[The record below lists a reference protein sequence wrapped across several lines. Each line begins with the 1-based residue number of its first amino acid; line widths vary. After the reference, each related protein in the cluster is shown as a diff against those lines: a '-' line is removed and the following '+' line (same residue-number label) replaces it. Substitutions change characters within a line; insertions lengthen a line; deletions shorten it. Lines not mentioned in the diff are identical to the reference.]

1 MSSSDQQ
8 VVTNPTYMTDIRFFF
23 RPVDVEH
30 MVGHGIDLSTYAG
43 VKRRAVE
50 IYFETKQPGGDMP
63 PDAAGQWSSDRSQ
76 TFENWI
82 RNGCPLG
89 LAAANGPAPAA
100 SDDAGADAIRVRKN
114 ITSLS
119 SDELDALKKAFSGL
133 MERDPSQPDSYFAL
147 AGIHGLPQLWCEHH
161 VDPFNPWH
169 RAYLKLFEDQLR
181 AVPGCENVTLPY
193 WAWDSETP
201 LPDVL
206 QQPPFDS
213 YTLHQDPG
221 AGATPPVSSGYPIPY
236 TTQRND
242 AKTIL
247 DNMRGLGVFAD
258 TATSLKQSRWGAYYR
273 SFFSGGY
280 QKFSMMAHDG
290 GHNSIGPT
298 MTDQHVASY
307 DPIFWFFHANIDRLW
322 LGWQH
327 LVGATTLAGFKS
339 TVDDASWLSPPING
353 LQPFQTTSDEAIT
366 LAISYD
372 ELPVRPEAA
381 QLENKVGSI
390 DAASTFS
397 IKRSSPVSVR
407 VKGINRLNIP
417 GSFTVTLLAD
427 GEPIA
432 RRAFFQSKR
441 PTDCRTCREQALV
454 DLDFRLDPE
463 TILDRKL
470 SMAID
475 VAGHEEIGHFPLSQ
489 AGNPTINA
497 RLLLDEE

>member
-1 MSSSDQQ
+1 MPSTDQQ
-8 VVTNPTYMTDIRFFF
+8 VVDNPTYMTDIRFFF
-23 RPVDVEH
+23 RPEDVAH
-30 MVGHGIDLSTYAG
+30 MAGYGVDLSTYAG

-63 PDAAGQWSSDRSQ
+63 PDVPWTTERLQ

-82 RNGCPLG
+82 RTGCPLG
-89 LAAANGPAPAA
+89 LAVPGASPAA
-100 SDDAGADAIRVRKN
+100 VDDARAGEIRVRKN
-114 ITSLS
+114 ITSLT
-119 SDELDALKKAFSGL
+119 SDELDALKKAFVGL
-133 MERDPSQPDSYFAL
+133 MGRDPSQPDGYYAL

-169 RAYLKLFEDQLR
+169 RVYLKLFEDQLR
-181 AVPGCENVTLPY
+181 TVPGCENVTLPY

-213 YTLHQDPG
+213 YTLHENPG
-221 AGATPPVSSGYPIPY
+221 AGATPPVSDPDYNPPY

-242 AKTIL
+242 AQTIL
-247 DNMRGLGVFAD
+247 NNMRGNGVFTD
-258 TATSLKQSRWGAYYR
+258 TAISLKQSRWGAYYLPPA
-273 SFFSGGY
+273 SGGY
-280 QKFSMMAHDG
+280 QKFSMQAHDG

-322 LGWQH
+322 LAWQH

-339 TVDDASWLSPPING
+339 TVDDASWLSPPINA
-353 LQPFQTTSDEAIT
+353 LQPFQTTSDESISLT
-366 LAISYD
+366 ISYD
-372 ELPVRPEAA
+372 ELPVMPDKT
-381 QLENKVGSI
+381 QLENKLGSI

-407 VKGINRLNIP
+407 VKGINRLSIP

-441 PTDCRTCREQALV
+441 PADCRTCREQGLV
-454 DLDFRLDPE
+454 DLDFRLDQDA
-463 TILDRKL
+463 ILDHKL
-470 SMAID
+470 SVVID
-475 VAGHEEIGHFPLSQ
+475 VASYDEIGHFPLSQ

-497 RLLLDEE
+497 RLLIDEA